1 MVQLYARIGTNVFTE
16 TYAGGIKLF
25 DIKRNTKFSLNA
37 HLTIWKQR
45 YFFRDWINQ
54 EVQPIYWGGAGIVS
68 GNFQLTKHV
77 EHPISLMFHAGY
89 KTRGYMEGEV
99 WEASPIIKVGL
110 SVALDK
116 DYTQDDTVPE
126 YIIIPKKKK
135 KAAGKKRRKR
145 RRR

>member
-1 MVQLYARIGTNVFTE
+1 
-16 TYAGGIKLF
+16 
-25 DIKRNTKFSLNA
+25 
-37 HLTIWKQR
+37 
-45 YFFRDWINQ
+45 
-54 EVQPIYWGGAGIVS
+54 
-68 GNFQLTKHV
+68 
-77 EHPISLMFHAGY
+77 MFHAGY

-99 WEASPIIKVGL
+99 WDATPILKVGL